1 MLHGTV
7 YKSWIRLQKSSEK
20 ANDELQGNF
29 ILLVIWF
36 KIQSFTSCT
45 YNYALCNL
53 IPALRLGSYPAPHNK
68 EKSPRTPDPLSH
80 VQWGSG
86 QRKNL
91 VTLKVETGN
100 ENWILMACDID
111 GMWHWWHVTLTACAS
126 FSFSRSHQQLTLE
139 TRNKTQQ
146 VARSSKNSA
155 ETQEVNKS

>member
-7 YKSWIRLQKSSEK
+7 YKSWIRPQKSSEK

-91 VTLKVETGN
+91 VTLKVETRN

-111 GMWHWWHVTLTACAS
+111 GMCLILILKISPAANTGDKKQDPAS
-126 FSFSRSHQQLTLE
+126 SQVFQKFCWSTRS
-139 TRNKTQQ
+139 
-146 VARSSKNSA
+146 
-155 ETQEVNKS
+155 